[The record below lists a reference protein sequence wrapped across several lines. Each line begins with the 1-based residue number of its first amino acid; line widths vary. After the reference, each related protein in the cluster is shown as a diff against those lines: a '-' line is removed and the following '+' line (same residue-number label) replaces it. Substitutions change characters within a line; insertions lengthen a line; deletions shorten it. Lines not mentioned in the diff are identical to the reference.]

1 MAEHKHHVTDTDA
14 HFRIDAI
21 TRNISAVS
29 GKSAL
34 IQGDHNSE
42 RFTFEL
48 SSRYIEKHDMSL
60 CNVVQIHYI
69 NIDSAK
75 KAQTSG
81 VYEVEDME
89 VSTEDDN
96 KVTLSWLISEN
107 ATRYSG
113 SLSFLIKFKCVDDDG
128 KVSYVWNSG
137 IFKGISI
144 SDGMDNG
151 NAIVEDYSDILV
163 QWRYELFE
171 RGGITD
177 EQIDTAVAKYLK
189 ENPVSAGST
198 ATIGV
203 VELLADKWVNAIENM
218 LYSQI
223 VNIDGVTKNSKVD
236 LTPSVEQLVVF
247 YEKDLTFVT
256 ENEGGVVTVY
266 AIGQKPANNY
276 TIQVTITEVGT

>member
-1 MAEHKHHVTDTDA
+1 MAEHKHPVTDTDA

-48 SSRYIEKHDMSL
+48 SSRHIEKHDMSL

-81 VYEVEDME
+81 VYEVDDME

-203 VELLADKWVNAIENM
+203 VELLADKWVNVSEN

-223 VNIDGVTKNSKVD
+223 VTIDGVTENSQVD

-266 AIGQKPANNY
+266 AIGQKPTNNY